1 MIIAMI
7 TVWMVQS
14 AVYEVID
21 MVSMRHLFMSAAWTV
36 NM

>member
-1 MIIAMI
+1 VIIAMI

-21 MVSMRHLFMSAAWTV
+21 MIAMRYLFMAAVWTVSM
-36 NM
+36 